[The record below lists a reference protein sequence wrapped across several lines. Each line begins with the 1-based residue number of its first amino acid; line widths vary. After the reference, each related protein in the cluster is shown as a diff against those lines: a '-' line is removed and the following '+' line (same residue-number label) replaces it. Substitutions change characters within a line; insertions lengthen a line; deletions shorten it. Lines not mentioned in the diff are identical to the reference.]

1 MVSWESLPLVP
12 EEAPF
17 LCIVM
22 EHLGVSKEMLSGT
35 TLTKKG
41 TECCYPV
48 FFLEGVVGKGESTG
62 I

>member
-1 MVSWESLPLVP
+1 MSWESLPLVP

-22 EHLGVSKEMLSGT
+22 EHLGVSKEMLTGT
-35 TLTKKG
+35 TLTKKELNVA
-41 TECCYPV
+41 TMF